1 MRFLKERKETAMK
14 NAEIIESH
22 AIALMEGGIIKSAGK
37 VETMDGTTVDVPE
50 EIATFPEWRR
60 RGYMV
65 MKGQHAVAK
74 FQIWKPCKRKAKKEG
89 EEDEEGMYL
98 VWANFFAASQ
108 VKRMA

>member
-1 MRFLKERKETAMK
+1 MRFLREKGNEMK

-37 VETMDGTTVDVPE
+37 VETMDGATVDVPE